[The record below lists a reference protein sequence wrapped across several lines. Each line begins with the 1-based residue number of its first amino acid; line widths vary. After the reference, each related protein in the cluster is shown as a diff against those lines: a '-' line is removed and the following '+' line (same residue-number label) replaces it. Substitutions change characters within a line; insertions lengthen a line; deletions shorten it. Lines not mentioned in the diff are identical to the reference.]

1 MNIEKVAF
9 IINQDDCWEGIRSTL
24 GLLVENMWCAAFV
37 IDHEMKVSAPKT
49 DEDLQENLEMLVE
62 DLEGEVY
69 SNVQAM
75 WINFSMSSTCLWKTW
90 PRSLKNT
97 NLWFHSREAVH
108 EAAYDL

>member
-69 SNVQAM
+69 SNVQA
-75 WINFSMSSTCLWKTW
+75 NVDKFQYVEYMSLEDMAEK
-90 PRSLKNT
+90 LKEYE
-97 NLWFHSREAVH
+97 LVVPF
-108 EAAYDL
+108 